1 MGRSFGTGLAK
12 LLTSVAV
19 LGKELFLNAF
29 SKDPKINTYL
39 SISGLVDLGLK
50 RRTFSLLDSVFSFL
64 LVWD

>member
-29 SKDPKINTYL
+29 SKDPKINVNFWACRFG
-39 SISGLVDLGLK
+39 SK
-50 RRTFSLLDSVFSFL
+50 ENFL
-64 LVWD
+64 LVRQCFQLSTSVGLMK